1 MAKVIFP
8 GSFDP
13 PTYGHLNIIERARR
27 LFDEVHVIIA
37 ANPGKNSL
45 FTPEER
51 LAMLRKLTVGWNN
64 LHLAL
69 YDGLTVDYA
78 RAHKIRLLLR
88 GIRNVPDFSYEF
100 DLSLMNRVLDNE
112 IETVFMP
119 TEPRYFVLKSSSI
132 KEMASIGGDVSTMVP
147 PLVVK
152 ALESKYP
159 RRNAGAAD

>member
-1 MAKVIFP
+1 MANVIFP

-13 PTYGHLNIIERARR
+13 PTYGHLNIIEPARR
-27 LFDEVHVIIA
+27 LFDEVHVNID

-152 ALESKYP
+152 ALEGKYP
-159 RRNAGAAD
+159 RRNAGVAG

>member
-1 MAKVIFP
+1 MTNVIFP

-37 ANPGKNSL
+37 ANPGKTSL
-45 FTPEER
+45 FTPDER

-69 YDGLTVDYA
+69 YDGLIVDYA
-78 RAHKIRLLLR
+78 RAHGIRLLLR

-152 ALESKYP
+152 ALESRYP
-159 RRNAGAAD
+159 RRNTTGAS